1 MQHILLRID
10 GRYQSI
16 ESFDT
21 NYINTC
27 FLTYEIPS
35 RGRIQYMIDDYHTS
49 CIENVSINN
58 VTDFFSKLTVCI
70 NQEYVYVYYD
80 GETLEFHISSVLV
93 DWSNTILTFVS
104 EFSNNNPVEFI
115 TICRIVEVENSKYQA
130 AYLNKEILPI
140 YKLPVSTYL
149 DSKTSSSLKMCSLK
163 SDIDIFD
170 IIQHNS
176 DKYSKLLVAEGQQ
189 CVIYTNL
196 YTNSTTRTRSKL
208 SIIQRKIV
216 YKYTE
221 IFDVYIDSI
230 SNSNTKNNDV
240 GISYQ
245 YIIRFING
253 DVKRIQVDY
262 TKSCIPEDVMY
273 RDFCLQFEKEFQN

>member
-1 MQHILLRID
+1 MQHILLRDD
-10 GRYQSI
+10 GIYQNI
-16 ESFDT
+16 ESFDP

-35 RGRIQYMIDDYHTS
+35 KGRIQYMIDDYHTS
-49 CIENVSINN
+49 CIENISVND
-58 VTDFFSKLTVCI
+58 VTDFFSKLTLYI
-70 NQEYVYVYYD
+70 NQEYVHVYYD
-80 GETLEFHISSVLV
+80 NETLEFHIFSVLV
-93 DWSNTILTFVS
+93 DWSHIISNFVS

-115 TICRIVEVENSKYQA
+115 TICRIVEVEDSKYQA
-130 AYLNKEILPI
+130 AYLNKELLPT
-140 YKLPVSTYL
+140 YKLPISIYL
-149 DSKTSSSLKMCSLK
+149 DSKTSSSLKMSSLK
-163 SDIDIFD
+163 SGMDVFD

-176 DKYSKLLVAEGQQ
+176 DKYSKLLIAESQQ
-189 CVIYTNL
+189 CVIYTSL
-196 YTNSTTRTRSKL
+196 YQNSTTRTRSKL

-216 YKYTE
+216 CKYTE

-245 YIIRFING
+245 YIIRFTNG
-253 DVKRIQVDY
+253 DVRRIQVDY

-273 RDFCLQFEKEFQN
+273 RDFCLKYEQEFQN